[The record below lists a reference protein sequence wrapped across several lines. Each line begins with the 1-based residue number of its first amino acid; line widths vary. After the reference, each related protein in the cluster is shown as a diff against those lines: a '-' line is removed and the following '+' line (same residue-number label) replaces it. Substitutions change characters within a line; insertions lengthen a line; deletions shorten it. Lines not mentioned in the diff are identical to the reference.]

1 MLNFKK
7 KRVKLSLIED
17 YLQIMLIHNFCSNSF
32 EELKN
37 HNDFSDKLT
46 QIKQFETELKLVYEN
61 LFNILKM
68 NDLSLLI
75 LKKELKENN
84 IMFQLEKKQ
93 NFRCIIQTMRKIE
106 FKLGQISNNLSI
118 KLKELKIRYNQII

>member
-32 EELKN
+32 ENLENYINFKN
-37 HNDFSDKLT
+37 ILIK
-46 QIKQFETELKLVYEN
+46 IKQFETELKLIYEN
-61 LFNILKM
+61 LFSILKM

-75 LKKELKENN
+75 LKKDIKENN
-84 IMFQLEKKQ
+84 VMFQLEKEQ
-93 NFRCIIQTMRKIE
+93 NFNCIIQTMHKTEI
-106 FKLGQISNNLSI
+106 KLNQISNNLSI
-118 KLKELKIRYNQII
+118 KLKELKINPNQVI